1 MPDSTHAA
9 HGTTPLMTPRPARSA
24 CAPAASKGA
33 AGFFTGIVTGAAGV
47 ITKPVVGIL
56 DGASQCTPS

>member
-1 MPDSTHAA
+1 
-9 HGTTPLMTPRPARSA
+9 MTPRPARSA

-47 ITKPVVGIL
+47 ITTPVVGIL